1 VYLRPEDRAR
11 PNRMALRI
19 AVIGGFAVALFAV
32 LFFRLWDL
40 QILEG
45 AENLAQAKSNRTRS
59 TKVVAPRGEILYN
72 NGEVLVDNRTSLALQ
87 VDTSKLPEETAAQ
100 NAELK
105 EIGELVHMKL
115 PQVLKVMKEE
125 QEVVAAGAPLT
136 IRQGVGYDL
145 IYYVEEHKGKFPGV
159 TVEKVFVRNYPEE
172 DQAAQILGHVNEVN
186 EEEITEPGPY
196 KGIEPGEVVGQEGLE
211 YSYDK
216 YLRGTPGTTR
226 YQVNAMGEPTPGGQL
241 TSTPPIP
248 GDNLKLSINQ
258 AVQEAGESALAQ
270 RGLPG
275 AFVSM
280 NIKTGEI
287 LGMGSAPTYNPSV
300 WVNLSQKHYEE
311 LSSEENGDALFNR
324 ATSSAYP
331 TGSTYKIIT
340 ALAGLENGVFT
351 PDTVVNDT
359 GEIEVGGQTFENSEG
374 EINGPITLVPALE
387 KSSDVFFYTQGY
399 KMWKTDYLQE
409 WSAKMGIGRPTGIDL
424 PLGEGAEGLVPSK
437 QWTEEEEANGNEY
450 IEPWGPG
457 QNIQLA
463 VGQGYLQTDP
473 LEMAIAYAAL
483 GNGGTIVTPHIGKE
497 VQDPAGRVVR
507 ELDPGP
513 RRHVKMNPEYRRL
526 IMDGLHDVT
535 SGPGGT
541 ATEVFKNFPIPV
553 AGKTG
558 TAERAGHGNQSWFIS
573 LAPYPNPNV
582 VTVVTIE
589 EGGFGAE
596 SAAPANLEILEAL
609 FGGKLKKE
617 AEKETKETEKEYE
630 GEFGEVIEGSGET
643 TAGAGSEEPA
653 YEGVEGA
660 EETFEEAPVEEEG
673 AVEETFGEE
682 APVEETPVETESGG
696 IG

>member
-1 VYLRPEDRAR
+1 
-11 PNRMALRI
+11 MALRI
-19 AVIGGFAVALFAV
+19 AVVGGVAVALFAI

-45 AENLAQAKSNRTRS
+45 AENLAQAKNNRTRS
-59 TKVVAPRGEILYN
+59 TKVIAPRGKITYSD
-72 NGEVLVDNRTSLALQ
+72 GEVLVDNKTSLALQ
-87 VDTSKLPEETAAQ
+87 VDTSKLPEEPAAER
-100 NAELK
+100 AELK

-115 PQVLKVMKEE
+115 PQVLKQMKEE
-125 QEVVAAGAPLT
+125 QESVAPGAPLT

-145 IYYVEEHKGKFPGV
+145 IYYIEEHHGKFPGV
-159 TVEKVFVRNYPEE
+159 KVEKVFVRNYPKE
-172 DQAAQILGHVNEVN
+172 DQAAQILGYTGEVS
-186 EEEITEPGPY
+186 EEDLEGAY
-196 KGIEPGEVVGQEGLE
+196 KGTEPGEVVGKEGLE
-211 YSYDK
+211 FSYDK
-216 YLRGTPGTTR
+216 VLRGTPGTSR

-241 TSTPPIP
+241 TSTPPVP
-248 GDNLKLSINQ
+248 GDTLKLTLNQ

-280 NIKTGEI
+280 NIHTGEI
-287 LGMGSAPTYNPSV
+287 LGMGSYPTYDPSV

-311 LSSEENGDALFNR
+311 LSSEEHGDPLFNR

-351 PDTVVNDT
+351 PSTVVDDT
-359 GEIEVGGQTFENSEG
+359 GKIEIAGQPFENSEG

-387 KSSDVFFYTQGY
+387 KSSDIFFYEQGY
-399 KMWKTDYLQE
+399 HMWKTDYLQE

-424 PLGEGAEGLVPSK
+424 PLGPGAEGLVPSK
-437 QWTEEEEANGNEY
+437 KWTEEEEANGNPY

-473 LEMAIAYAAL
+473 LEMAIAYSAL
-483 GNGGTIVTPHIGKE
+483 GNGGTIVTPHLGKE
-497 VQDPAGRVVR
+497 VQDAAGRVLR
-507 ELDPGP
+507 EIDPGP
-513 RRHVKMNPEYRRL
+513 RRHVKIDPEYQRL
-526 IMDGLHDVT
+526 IMEGLHDVT
-535 SGPGGT
+535 TGPGGT
-541 ATEVFKNFPIPV
+541 ATKVFEGFPIPI

-558 TAERAGHGNQSWFIS
+558 TAERGPLKGNQAWFIS

-617 AEKETKETEKEYE
+617 AEKEQKAEEKEYE
-630 GEFGEVIEGSGET
+630 GKFGGALESESGEAA
-643 TAGAGSEEPA
+643 AGGEYEEPA
-653 YEGVEGA
+653 YEEVEGGG
-660 EETFEEAPVEEEG
+660 ETYEEAPVEEEG
-673 AVEETFGEE
+673 AGEEAFGEE
-682 APVEETPVETESGG
+682 APVEETPVETEGGG